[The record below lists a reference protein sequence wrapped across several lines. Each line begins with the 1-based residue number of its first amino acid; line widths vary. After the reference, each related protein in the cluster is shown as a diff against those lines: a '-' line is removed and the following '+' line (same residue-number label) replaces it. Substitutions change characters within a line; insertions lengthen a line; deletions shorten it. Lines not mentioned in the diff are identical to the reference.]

1 MSAVEWCWNDC
12 VSLTTFPSF
21 KEVDSVRFFK
31 SYITNTCLSDRMV
44 ATSDATTRSPPRP
57 FNDTRQP
64 GRKNL
69 DIPIQ
74 DSCRTSS
81 DDNASIYSA
90 DHENER
96 QRERLLH
103 PEAQRHQSISPA
115 PLARSWKTN
124 ADALWVANKGLVL
137 VLISQL
143 FGALMNV
150 TTRLLE
156 TSGNPLNT
164 FQVCHHAPRLGSL
177 KPH

>member
-1 MSAVEWCWNDC
+1 
-12 VSLTTFPSF
+12 
-21 KEVDSVRFFK
+21 
-31 SYITNTCLSDRMV
+31 MV
-44 ATSDATTRSPPRP
+44 ATSDGALRPTRSPPSQ
-57 FNDTRQP
+57 FDDKP

-69 DIPIQ
+69 QIPIQ

-96 QRERLLH
+96 LRGRLLH
-103 PEAQRHQSISPA
+103 PEAQRPQSISPT
-115 PLARSWKTN
+115 PLARSWKAKAN
-124 ADALWVANKGLVL
+124 ALWVANKGLVL

-164 FQVCHHAPRLGSL
+164 FQVCSIIMQLRSGSL
-177 KPH
+177 RPH